1 MHALNG
7 NECSSFNI
15 ATKNC
20 TVSWNQKIM
29 TLFSLLTK
37 FKRACN
43 SEAIWKKIE
52 IANKFN
58 CKGNKQTKW
67 MEMNGKEWKCPK
79 IVLLMLQSLE
89 LADVLVGANFQAITA
104 EGICIR

>member
-58 CKGNKQTKW
+58 CKGNNQTN
-67 MEMNGKEWKCPK
+67 EMDGNEWKRMKMPPK
-79 IVLLMLQSLE
+79 L
-89 LADVLVGANFQAITA
+89 
-104 EGICIR
+104 CY